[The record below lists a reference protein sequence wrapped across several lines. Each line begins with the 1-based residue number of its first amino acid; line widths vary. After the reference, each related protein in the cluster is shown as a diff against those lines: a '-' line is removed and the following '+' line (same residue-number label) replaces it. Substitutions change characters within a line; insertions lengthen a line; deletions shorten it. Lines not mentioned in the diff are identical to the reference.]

1 MGLESEHV
9 LRRPMNRATTILVK
23 YRGNSANPMS
33 KTGAELLIESL
44 ISAGVKHIFSL
55 SGNQILSLYD
65 AIIGRD
71 INLIHTRHEAA
82 AVHMAD
88 GWGRLTEQP
97 GVALLTAGPGH
108 CNAISALYGALMA
121 ESPVVLLSGHSPY
134 AQIGIGAFQ
143 ELDQVATAKPVTKAA
158 WLVED
163 PNDLDEA
170 ITDALSLACEGRPG
184 PVHLSLPTDV
194 LEAPVSPQPIQGT
207 DKNAAS
213 TGVASA
219 SDVDDILRQLME
231 ATHPLILVGPAMGRS
246 LRWTEVAQ
254 LSEATGIPALPMES
268 PRGVNDPWLHQATNC
283 LSQADLVLLV
293 GKKLDFSL
301 RFGQPPFFSESCR
314 FIQIDAD
321 ASQLRSEKPV
331 LLTIHAEPTGI
342 VRQLTIAAEALE
354 GLQEEGRY
362 DSWRVEVMAARRATP
377 PEWEQIRGSVDH
389 PIHPLR
395 VCEALQPF
403 LDDGAVFVSDGG
415 EFGQWVQAGL
425 EVEHRLINGPAGSIG
440 SSLPMGLAAR
450 LAHPQRAVFVFLGD
464 GTFGYHAM
472 EFDTALRY
480 DLPIIAIV
488 GNDARWNAE
497 HQLQIQSYGE
507 ERTIGCELLL
517 SRYDKVI
524 EALGGH
530 GEFVEDPKDLTPAV
544 ERALASGLPACINIV
559 IESVSAPTFR

>member
-1 MGLESEHV
+1 
-9 LRRPMNRATTILVK
+9 
-23 YRGNSANPMS
+23 MS
-33 KTGAELLIESL
+33 KTGAERLIESL
-44 ISAGVKHIFSL
+44 VSTGIKHLFSL
-55 SGNQILSLYD
+55 SGNQILSIYD
-65 AIIGRD
+65 ASIGRD

-134 AQIGIGAFQ
+134 AQIGNGAFQ
-143 ELDQVATAKPVTKAA
+143 EMDQVTTAKPVTKAA

-163 PNDLDEA
+163 ANHLDEA

-194 LEAPVSPQPIQGT
+194 LETTISPQSLHGT
-207 DKNAAS
+207 DKSNAS
-213 TGVASA
+213 TSIPPTR
-219 SDVDDILRQLME
+219 DVGDILRQLTE
-231 ATHPLILVGPAMGRS
+231 AKHPLILAGPAMGRP
-246 LRWTEVAQ
+246 LRWTEIEQ
-254 LSEATGIPALPMES
+254 LSKATGIPALPMES
-268 PRGVNDPWLHQATNC
+268 PRGVNDPWMHQATNC
-283 LSQADLVLLV
+283 LGKADLVLLV

-301 RFGQPPFFSESCR
+301 RFGQPPFFSEACR

-321 ASQLRSEKPV
+321 LSQLRPEKPV
-331 LLTIHAEPTGI
+331 ALTIHAEPTNI
-342 VRQLTIAAEALE
+342 VRQLTIAAQALSPSQKE
-354 GLQEEGRY
+354 VQH
-362 DSWRVEVMAARRATP
+362 DSWRSEVMAARSTTP
-377 PEWEQIRGSVDH
+377 AEWKQIRVSTEQ

-395 VCEALQPF
+395 VCAALQPF
-403 LDDGAVFVSDGG
+403 LNDGAVFVSDGG

-425 EVEHRLINGPAGSIG
+425 EAEHRLINGPAGSIG
-440 SSLPMGLAAR
+440 SSIPMALAAK
-450 LAHPQRAVFVFLGD
+450 LAHPQRPIFVFLGD

-480 DLPIIAIV
+480 NLPIVAII

-497 HQLQIQSYGE
+497 HQLQIQNYGE
-507 ERTIGCELLL
+507 ERAVGCELLP

-524 EALGGH
+524 KALGGH
-530 GEFVEDPKDLTPAV
+530 GEFVQDPGDLAPAV
-544 ERALASGLPACINIV
+544 ERALASGLPACINVAID
-559 IESVSAPTFR
+559 SVSAPTFR

>member
-1 MGLESEHV
+1 
-9 LRRPMNRATTILVK
+9 
-23 YRGNSANPMS
+23 MS
-33 KTGAELLIESL
+33 KTGAELLIDSL
-44 ISAGVKHIFSL
+44 IAAGVKHLFSL

-65 AIIGRD
+65 ASIGRD

-121 ESPVVLLSGHSPY
+121 ESPVVLLSGHAPH
-134 AQIGIGAFQ
+134 AQIGSGAFQ
-143 ELDQVATAKPVTKAA
+143 EIDQVATTEPVTKAA

-163 PNDLDEA
+163 TDHLDEA
-170 ITDALSLACEGRPG
+170 IATALSLACEGRPG
-184 PVHLSLPTDV
+184 PVHLSLPSDV
-194 LEAPVSPQPIQGT
+194 LEAIVSPQPLHGA
-207 DKNAAS
+207 DKDNTS
-213 TGVASA
+213 TGIPPT
-219 SDVDDILRQLME
+219 SDVDDILRQLTE
-231 ATHPLILVGPAMGRS
+231 AKHPLILAGPAMGRP
-246 LRWTEVAQ
+246 LRWVEVEQ

-283 LSQADLVLLV
+283 LSKADLVLLV

-301 RFGQPPFFSESCR
+301 RFGQPPFFSEGCR

-321 ASQLRSEKPV
+321 ASQLRTESRV
-331 LLTIHAEPTGI
+331 VLTIHAEPTGI
-342 VRQLTIAAEALE
+342 VRQLTTAAQTLE
-354 GLQEEGRY
+354 DSQREGQCG
-362 DSWRVEVMAARRATP
+362 SWRAEVMAARRATP
-377 PEWEQIRGSVDH
+377 PEWEQIRNTADR

-425 EVEHRLINGPAGSIG
+425 EAEHRLINGPAGSIG
-440 SSLPMGLAAR
+440 SSVPLGLAAK
-450 LAHPQRAVFVFLGD
+450 LAHPQRPVLVFLGD

-480 DLPIIAIV
+480 NLPIVAIV

-497 HQLQIQSYGE
+497 HQLQIQNYGE
-507 ERTIGCELLL
+507 ERTVGCELLP
-517 SRYDKVI
+517 SRYDKMI

-530 GEFVEDPKDLTPAV
+530 GEFVEPPCDLTPAV
-544 ERALASGLPACINIV
+544 ERALESGLPACINV
-559 IESVSAPTFR
+559 AIESVSAPTFRQSSSLVH

>member
-1 MGLESEHV
+1 
-9 LRRPMNRATTILVK
+9 
-23 YRGNSANPMS
+23 MS

-44 ISAGVKHIFSL
+44 ISAGVKHLFSL

-121 ESPVVLLSGHSPY
+121 ESPMVLLSGHSPH
-134 AQIGIGAFQ
+134 AQIGSGAFQ
-143 ELDQVATAKPVTKAA
+143 EIDQVATAKPVTKAA
-158 WLVED
+158 WLVESTD
-163 PNDLDEA
+163 RLDEA
-170 ITDALSLACEGRPG
+170 ITDALSLAGDGRPG
-184 PVHLSLPTDV
+184 PVHLSLPSDV
-194 LEAPVSPQPIQGT
+194 LEATISPQPLQRT
-207 DKNAAS
+207 DKDLAS
-213 TGVASA
+213 TDVPPT
-219 SDVDDILRQLME
+219 SDVDDILRQLTE
-231 ATHPLILVGPAMGRS
+231 AKYPLILAGPAMGRP
-246 LRWTEVAQ
+246 LRWTEVER
-254 LSEATGIPALPMES
+254 LSEAMSIPALPMES

-283 LSQADLVLLV
+283 LSKADLVLLV

-301 RFGQPPFFSESCR
+301 RFGQPPFFSEGCR
-314 FIQIDAD
+314 FIQIDAE
-321 ASQLRSEKPV
+321 ASQLRVENSV
-331 LLTIHAEPTGI
+331 VLTIHAEPTGM
-342 VRQLTIAAEALE
+342 VRQLTAAAQALE
-354 GLQEEGRY
+354 DLQKEGQH
-362 DSWRVEVMAARRATP
+362 DSWCAEVMTARRAVP
-377 PEWEQIRGSVDH
+377 PEWEQIRGSVEQ

-403 LDDGAVFVSDGG
+403 LDGGAVFVSDGG

-425 EVEHRLINGPAGSIG
+425 EAEHRLINGPSGSIG
-440 SSLPMGLAAR
+440 SSVPMGLAAK
-450 LAHPQRAVFVFLGD
+450 LAQPQQPIFVFLGD

-480 DLPIIAIV
+480 NLPIIAIV

-497 HQLQIQSYGE
+497 HQLQIQNYGE
-507 ERTIGCELLL
+507 ERTVGCDLLP
-517 SRYDKVI
+517 SRYDKII

-530 GEFVEDPKDLTPAV
+530 GEFVEHPDQLTPAV
-544 ERALASGLPACINIV
+544 ERALGSGLPACINIA

>member
-1 MGLESEHV
+1 
-9 LRRPMNRATTILVK
+9 
-23 YRGNSANPMS
+23 MS

-44 ISAGVKHIFSL
+44 ISAGTKHLFSL

-65 AIIGRD
+65 ASIGRD
-71 INLIHTRHEAA
+71 IALIHTRHEAA

-108 CNAISALYGALMA
+108 CNAISALYVALMA

-134 AQIGIGAFQ
+134 AQIGSGAFQ
-143 ELDQVATAKPVTKAA
+143 EIDQVAAAKPVTKAA

-163 PNDLDEA
+163 ANHLDKA

-184 PVHLSLPTDV
+184 PVHLSLPSDV
-194 LEAPVSPQPIQGT
+194 LEAPVSPQLLHGT
-207 DKNAAS
+207 DKDNAS
-213 TGVASA
+213 TDVPPTN
-219 SDVDDILRQLME
+219 DVDDILHQLTE
-231 ATHPLILVGPAMGRS
+231 AKHPLILAGPAMGRD
-246 LRWTEVAQ
+246 LRWTEVER
-254 LSEATGIPALPMES
+254 LSEAIGIPALPMES
-268 PRGVNDPWLHQATNC
+268 PRGVNDPWLHQGTNC
-283 LSQADLVLLV
+283 LSKADLVLLV

-301 RFGQPPFFSESCR
+301 RFGQPPFFSQGCR

-321 ASQLRSEKPV
+321 ASQLRTENPV
-331 LLTIHAEPTGI
+331 VLPIHAEPTDI
-342 VRQLTIAAEALE
+342 VRQLTGAAQALE
-354 GLQEEGRY
+354 RSQEEGQP
-362 DSWRVEVMAARRATP
+362 DSWRAEVVAARGTTP
-377 PEWEQIRGSVDH
+377 PEWEQIRRSVDQ

-395 VCEALQPF
+395 VCQALQPF

-425 EVEHRLINGPAGSIG
+425 EAEHRLINGPSGSIG
-440 SSLPMGLAAR
+440 SSIPMGLAAK
-450 LAHPQRAVFVFLGD
+450 LAHPHRPVFVFLGD

-480 DLPIIAIV
+480 NLPIIAVV

-497 HQLQIQSYGE
+497 HQLQIQNYGE
-507 ERTIGCELLL
+507 GRTVGCELLP

-530 GEFVEDPKDLTPAV
+530 GEFVQQPDNLTPAV
-544 ERALASGLPACINIV
+544 ERALASGLPACINIA
-559 IESVSAPTFR
+559 IESVSAPTFRANGK

>member
-1 MGLESEHV
+1 
-9 LRRPMNRATTILVK
+9 
-23 YRGNSANPMS
+23 MS

-44 ISAGVKHIFSL
+44 IAASVKHLFTL

-65 AIIGRD
+65 ASIGRD
-71 INLIHTRHEAA
+71 IDLIHTRHEAA

-121 ESPVVLLSGHSPY
+121 ESPVVLLSGHSPH
-134 AQIGIGAFQ
+134 AQIGSGAFQ
-143 ELDQVATAKPVTKAA
+143 EIDQVATAKPVTKAA
-158 WLVED
+158 RLVEN
-163 PNDLDEA
+163 PNHLDEA
-170 ITDALSLACEGRPG
+170 IADALSLACEGRPG
-184 PVHLSLPTDV
+184 PVHLSLPADV
-194 LEAPVSPQPIQGT
+194 LEATVSPQPLQGT

-213 TGVASA
+213 TGVAPT

-231 ATHPLILVGPAMGRS
+231 ATRALILVGPAMGRP
-246 LRWTEVAQ
+246 LRWTAVEQ

-283 LSQADLVLLV
+283 LSQADLVLLM

-301 RFGQPPFFSESCR
+301 RFGQPPFFSEGCR

-321 ASQLRSEKPV
+321 TSQLRTEKLV
-331 LLTIHAEPTGI
+331 IRTIHAEPTDI
-342 VRQLTIAAEALE
+342 MRQLTTAVHAL
-354 GLQEEGRY
+354 GRSRRENSH
-362 DSWRVEVMAARRATP
+362 DSWRAEVMAAREATP
-377 PEWEQIRGSVDH
+377 PEWEQIRGSVGQ

-395 VCEALQPF
+395 VCQALQPL

-425 EVEHRLINGPAGSIG
+425 EAEPRLINGPAGSIG
-440 SSLPMGLAAR
+440 SSIPMGLAAK
-450 LAHPQRAVFVFLGD
+450 LAHPQRSVFVFLGD

-480 DLPIIAIV
+480 NLPIIVVV

-497 HQLQIQSYGE
+497 HQLQIQNYGE
-507 ERTIGCELLL
+507 ERTVGCELLP

-530 GEFVEDPKDLTPAV
+530 GEFVQQPDDLAPAV
-544 ERALASGLPACINIV
+544 ERALASGLPACINV
-559 IESVSAPTFR
+559 AIESVSAPTFR

>member
-1 MGLESEHV
+1 
-9 LRRPMNRATTILVK
+9 
-23 YRGNSANPMS
+23 MS

-44 ISAGVKHIFSL
+44 VSAGVEHLFTL
-55 SGNQILSLYD
+55 SGNQILALYD
-65 AIIGRD
+65 ASIGRD
-71 INLIHTRHEAA
+71 IELIHTRHEAA

-121 ESPVVLLSGHSPY
+121 ESPVVLLSGHSPH
-134 AQIGIGAFQ
+134 AQIGSGAFQ
-143 ELDQVATAKPVTKAA
+143 EIDQVAVAKPVSKAA

-163 PNDLDEA
+163 GDRLDEA
-170 ITDALSLACEGRPG
+170 ITAALSLACEGRPG
-184 PVHLSLPTDV
+184 PVHLSLPADV
-194 LEAPVSPQPIQGT
+194 LEATVSPHLLLGA
-207 DKNAAS
+207 DKADTSA
-213 TGVASA
+213 GVPLTT
-219 SDVDDILRQLME
+219 DVDDILRQLIE
-231 ATHPLILVGPAMGRS
+231 AKHPLILAGPAMGRP
-246 LRWTEVAQ
+246 LRWTEVER

-283 LSQADLVLLV
+283 LSKADVVLLV

-301 RFGQPPFFSESCR
+301 RFGQPPFFPEECR

-321 ASQLRSEKPV
+321 ASQLRSKKPGV
-331 LLTIHAEPTGI
+331 LTIHAEPTRI
-342 VRQLTIAAEALE
+342 VRQLTTAAESL
-354 GLQEEGRY
+354 GDSQKGGRDRHH
-362 DSWRVEVMAARRATP
+362 DSWRTEVVAARRTTP
-377 PEWEQIRGSVDH
+377 PEWEELRGSVEQ

-395 VCEALQPF
+395 VCEAFQLV

-425 EVEHRLINGPAGSIG
+425 EAQYRLINGPAGSIG
-440 SSLPMGLAAR
+440 SSIPMGIAAK
-450 LAHPQRAVFVFLGD
+450 LAHPQRPVFVFLGD

-480 DLPIIAIV
+480 NLPIIAVV

-497 HQLQIQSYGE
+497 HQLQIQNYGE
-507 ERTIGCELLL
+507 ERTVGCELLL

-530 GEFVEDPKDLTPAV
+530 GEFVQDPDDLIPAV
-544 ERALASGLPACINIV
+544 ERALASGLPSCINIAV
-559 IESVSAPTFR
+559 ESVSAPTFR

>member
-1 MGLESEHV
+1 
-9 LRRPMNRATTILVK
+9 
-23 YRGNSANPMS
+23 MS
-33 KTGAELLIESL
+33 KTGAELLVESL
-44 ISAGVKHIFSL
+44 ISAGIKYIFTL

-65 AIIGRD
+65 ASIGRD
-71 INLIHTRHEAA
+71 IDLIHTRHEAA

-121 ESPVVLLSGHSPY
+121 ESPMVLLSGHSPH
-134 AQIGIGAFQ
+134 AQIGSGAFQ
-143 ELDQVATAKPVTKAA
+143 EVDQVATAKPVTKAA

-163 PNDLDEA
+163 PNHLDEA
-170 ITDALSLACEGRPG
+170 ITTALSLACEGRPG
-184 PVHLSLPTDV
+184 PVHLSLPADV
-194 LEAPVSPQPIQGT
+194 LEATVSPQSLQGT

-213 TGVASA
+213 IGVASA
-219 SDVDDILRQLME
+219 SDVDDILRQLTE
-231 ATHPLILVGPAMGRS
+231 AEHPLILAGPAMGRP
-246 LRWTEVAQ
+246 LRWTEVER

-283 LSQADLVLLV
+283 LSKADLVLLV

-301 RFGQPPFFSESCR
+301 RFGQPPFFPEECR

-321 ASQLRSEKPV
+321 ASQLRPEKPV
-331 LLTIHAEPTGI
+331 VLAIHAEPTDI
-342 VRQLTIAAEALE
+342 VCQLTTAAQAFEDSQRE
-354 GLQEEGRY
+354 RHH
-362 DSWRVEVMAARRATP
+362 DSWRAEVIAAQKATP
-377 PEWEQIRGSVDH
+377 PEWEQIRGSVEQ

-403 LDDGAVFVSDGG
+403 LDDDTVFVSDGG

-425 EVEHRLINGPAGSIG
+425 EAQQRLINGPAGSIG
-440 SSLPMGLAAR
+440 SSIPMGLAAK
-450 LAHPQRAVFVFLGD
+450 LAHPQRPVFVFLGD

-472 EFDTALRY
+472 ELDTALRY
-480 DLPIIAIV
+480 HLPIIAVV

-497 HQLQIQSYGE
+497 HQLQIQNYGE
-507 ERTIGCELLL
+507 GRTVGCELLP

-524 EALGGH
+524 KALGGH
-530 GEFVEDPKDLTPAV
+530 GEFVEHPDDLTPAV
-544 ERALASGLPACINIV
+544 ERALASGLPACINIA
-559 IESVSAPTFR
+559 IESVSAPTFRSSSSLVH

>member
-1 MGLESEHV
+1 
-9 LRRPMNRATTILVK
+9 
-23 YRGNSANPMS
+23 MS
-33 KTGAELLIESL
+33 KTGAELLVESL
-44 ISAGVKHIFSL
+44 ISAGIKYLFTL

-65 AIIGRD
+65 ASIGRD
-71 INLIHTRHEAA
+71 IDLIHTRHEAA

-121 ESPVVLLSGHSPY
+121 ESPMVLLSGHSPH
-134 AQIGIGAFQ
+134 AQIGSGAFQ
-143 ELDQVATAKPVTKAA
+143 EVDQVATAKPVTKAA

-163 PNDLDEA
+163 PNHLDEA
-170 ITDALSLACEGRPG
+170 ITTALSLACEGRPG
-184 PVHLSLPTDV
+184 PVHLSLPADV
-194 LEAPVSPQPIQGT
+194 LEATVSPQSLQGT

-213 TGVASA
+213 IGVASA
-219 SDVDDILRQLME
+219 SDVDDILRQLTE
-231 ATHPLILVGPAMGRS
+231 AEHPLILAGPAMGRP
-246 LRWTEVAQ
+246 LRWTEVER

-283 LSQADLVLLV
+283 LSKADLVLLV

-301 RFGQPPFFSESCR
+301 RFGQPPFFSEECR

-321 ASQLRSEKPV
+321 ASQLRPEKPV
-331 LLTIHAEPTGI
+331 VLAIHAEPTDI
-342 VRQLTIAAEALE
+342 VCQLTTAAQAFEDSQRE
-354 GLQEEGRY
+354 RHH
-362 DSWRVEVMAARRATP
+362 DSWRAEVIAAQKATP
-377 PEWEQIRGSVDH
+377 PEWEQIRGSVEQ

-403 LDDGAVFVSDGG
+403 LDDDAVFVSDGG

-425 EVEHRLINGPAGSIG
+425 EAQQRLINGPAGSIG
-440 SSLPMGLAAR
+440 SSIPMGLAAK
-450 LAHPQRAVFVFLGD
+450 LAHPQRPVFVFLGD

-472 EFDTALRY
+472 ELDTALRY
-480 DLPIIAIV
+480 HLPIIAVV

-497 HQLQIQSYGE
+497 HQLQIQNYGE
-507 ERTIGCELLL
+507 GRTVGCELLP

-524 EALGGH
+524 KALGGH
-530 GEFVEDPKDLTPAV
+530 GEFVEHPDDLTPAV
-544 ERALASGLPACINIV
+544 ERALASGLPACINIA
-559 IESVSAPTFR
+559 IESVSAPTFRSSSSLVH

>member
-1 MGLESEHV
+1 
-9 LRRPMNRATTILVK
+9 
-23 YRGNSANPMS
+23 MS
-33 KTGAELLIESL
+33 RTGAELLIESL
-44 ISAGVKHIFSL
+44 ISAGIKHLFSL
-55 SGNQILSLYD
+55 SGNQILSIYD
-65 AIIGRD
+65 ASIGRN

-97 GVALLTAGPGH
+97 GVSLLTAGPGH

-121 ESPVVLLSGHSPY
+121 ESPVVLLSGHSPH
-134 AQIGIGAFQ
+134 AQIGSGAFQ
-143 ELDQVATAKPVTKAA
+143 EMDQIAVVEPVTKAA
-158 WLVED
+158 WLVD
-163 PNDLDEA
+163 NADRLDEA
-170 ITDALSLACEGRPG
+170 IAGALTLACKGRPG

-194 LEAPVSPQPIQGT
+194 LKATISPQPLHGA
-207 DKNAAS
+207 DKDNAS
-213 TGVASA
+213 TSIP
-219 SDVDDILRQLME
+219 STNDVDDILRQLTE
-231 ATHPLILVGPAMGRS
+231 AKCPLILVGPAMGRP
-246 LRWTEVAQ
+246 LRWTEVEQ
-254 LSEATGIPALPMES
+254 LSEAMSIPALPMGS

-283 LSQADLVLLV
+283 LSKADLVLLV

-301 RFGQPPFFSESCR
+301 RFGQPPFFSEECR

-321 ASQLRSEKPV
+321 ASQLRPEKPV
-331 LLTIHAEPTGI
+331 VLTIRAEPTDI
-342 VRQLTIAAEALE
+342 VRRLTVAAQALE

-362 DSWRVEVMAARRATP
+362 DSWWAEVMAARSTTP
-377 PEWEQIRGSVDH
+377 AEWEQIRSSVDQ

-415 EFGQWVQAGL
+415 EFGQWVQGGL
-425 EVEHRLINGPAGSIG
+425 EAEHRLINGPSGSIG
-440 SSLPMGLAAR
+440 SSVPMGLAAK

-480 DLPIIAIV
+480 HLPIIAIV

-497 HQLQIQSYGE
+497 HQLQIQNYGE
-507 ERTIGCELLL
+507 ERTVGCELLP

-530 GEFVEDPKDLTPAV
+530 GEFVEHPKDLAPAV
-544 ERALASGLPACINIV
+544 ERALASGLPACINIA
-559 IESVSAPTFR
+559 IEGAAAPTFR

>member
-1 MGLESEHV
+1 
-9 LRRPMNRATTILVK
+9 
-23 YRGNSANPMS
+23 MS

-44 ISAGVKHIFSL
+44 ITAGVKHLFSL

-121 ESPVVLLSGHSPY
+121 ESPVVLLSGHSPH
-134 AQIGIGAFQ
+134 AQIGSGAFQ
-143 ELDQVATAKPVTKAA
+143 EIDQVATAKPVTKAA

-163 PNDLDEA
+163 PNHLDEA
-170 ITDALSLACEGRPG
+170 IVAALSLACEGRPG
-184 PVHLSLPTDV
+184 PVHLSLPSDV
-194 LEAPVSPQPIQGT
+194 LEATASPHSLQGK
-207 DKNAAS
+207 DKTAAS
-213 TGVASA
+213 KGVASA
-219 SDVDDILRQLME
+219 SDVDDILRHLTE
-231 ATHPLILVGPAMGRS
+231 AKRPLILAGPAMGRP
-246 LRWTEVAQ
+246 LRWTEVEQ

-283 LSQADLVLLV
+283 LSKADLVLLV

-301 RFGQPPFFSESCR
+301 RFGQPPFFSEGCR

-321 ASQLRSEKPV
+321 TSQLRSEHPSV
-331 LLTIHAEPTGI
+331 LAIHAEPTDI
-342 VRQLTIAAEALE
+342 VRQLTAAAQALE

-362 DSWRVEVMAARRATP
+362 DSWRAEVTAARRATP
-377 PEWEQIRGSVDH
+377 PEWEQVRSSLDQ

-395 VCEALQPF
+395 VCEAFQPF

-425 EVEHRLINGPAGSIG
+425 EAEPRLINGPAGSIG
-440 SSLPMGLAAR
+440 SSIPMGLAAK
-450 LAHPQRAVFVFLGD
+450 LAHPQRPVFVFLGD

-480 DLPIIAIV
+480 HLPIIAVV

-497 HQLQIQSYGE
+497 HQLQIQNYGE
-507 ERTIGCELLL
+507 GRTVGCELLP

-530 GEFVEDPKDLTPAV
+530 GEFVEHPKDLTPAV
-544 ERALASGLPACINIV
+544 ERALASGLPACINIA

>member
-1 MGLESEHV
+1 
-9 LRRPMNRATTILVK
+9 
-23 YRGNSANPMS
+23 MS

-44 ISAGVKHIFSL
+44 IAAGVKHLFTL

-65 AIIGRD
+65 ASIGRD
-71 INLIHTRHEAA
+71 IDLIHTRHEAA

-121 ESPVVLLSGHSPY
+121 ESPVLLLSGHSPH
-134 AQIGIGAFQ
+134 AQIGSGAFQ
-143 ELDQVATAKPVTKAA
+143 EIDQVATAKPVTKAA

-163 PNDLDEA
+163 PNHLDEA
-170 ITDALSLACEGRPG
+170 IAAALSLTYEGRPG
-184 PVHLSLPTDV
+184 PVHLSLPSDV
-194 LEAPVSPQPIQGT
+194 LEAPVSPRLFHGT
-207 DKNAAS
+207 DKDAAS
-213 TGVASA
+213 ADDATT
-219 SDVDDILRQLME
+219 SDVDAILRQLTE
-231 ATHPLILVGPAMGRS
+231 AKHPLILVGPAMGRP
-246 LRWTEVAQ
+246 LRWLEVEQ

-283 LSQADLVLLV
+283 LSKADVVLLV

-301 RFGQPPFFSESCR
+301 RFGQPPFFSEGCR

-321 ASQLRSEKPV
+321 ASQLRPEKPV
-331 LLTIHAEPTGI
+331 VLTIHAEPTGI
-342 VRQLTIAAEALE
+342 VRQLTAAAQALE
-354 GLQEEGRY
+354 GLQKEGQY
-362 DSWRVEVMAARRATP
+362 DSWRAEVIAARNTTP
-377 PEWEQIRGSVDH
+377 AEWEEIRGSMDQ

-395 VCEALQPF
+395 VCEAFQPF

-425 EVEHRLINGPAGSIG
+425 EAEPRLINGPAGSIG
-440 SSLPMGLAAR
+440 SSIPMGLAAK
-450 LAHPQRAVFVFLGD
+450 LAHPQRPVFVFLGD

-472 EFDTALRY
+472 EFDTAVRY
-480 DLPIIAIV
+480 HLPIIAVV
-488 GNDARWNAE
+488 GNDARWSAE
-497 HQLQIQSYGE
+497 HQLQIQNYGE
-507 ERTIGCELLL
+507 ERTVGCELLP

-530 GEFVEDPKDLTPAV
+530 GEFVEHPKDLTPAV
-544 ERALASGLPACINIV
+544 ERTLASGLPACINIP